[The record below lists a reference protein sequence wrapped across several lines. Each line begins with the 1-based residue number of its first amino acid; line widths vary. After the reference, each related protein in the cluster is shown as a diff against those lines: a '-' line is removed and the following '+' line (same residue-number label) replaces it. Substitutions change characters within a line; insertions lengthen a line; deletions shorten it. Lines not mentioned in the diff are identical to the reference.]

1 MYQIPDQTG
10 RRIVIT
16 GANSG
21 TGKEAANRLGAAG
34 AHVIMAVRTPAKG
47 EQAKAEILAA
57 HPHASLEVRRVDLA
71 DLASV
76 GDFAGGL
83 AADGVPVDLL
93 LNNAGVMMPPTRMTT
108 ADGFELQFGSN
119 FLGPF
124 ALTMRLLPAILA
136 APATATGP
144 RVVTM
149 ASGMANFG
157 RIRFDDPQW
166 TRRYSPTRA
175 YAQSKLADL
184 LFARHLATLAAER
197 GWHLASIAAHPGYTR
212 TNLQTAGASLGRDKP
227 RRAPGTGLPLLP
239 SQAVEQGTEPMLYAA
254 TSPDAVN
261 GGYYGPSRFME
272 LVGPTQPARLYRR
285 TRDEATAAR
294 LWALAE
300 KLTGTHLPEPS
311 RR

>member
-1 MYQIPDQTG
+1 MYRIPDQTG
-10 RRIVIT
+10 RRVVIT
-16 GANSG
+16 GANIG
-21 TGKEAANRLGAAG
+21 TGKEAAKRLGAAG

-47 EQAKAEILAA
+47 EQAKAEILAG
-57 HPHASLEVRRVDLA
+57 HPHASLEIRRVDLA
-71 DLASV
+71 DLTSV
-76 GDFAGGL
+76 RDFADGL

-124 ALTMRLLPAILA
+124 ALTLHLLPLILA
-136 APATATGP
+136 ARATAGGP
-144 RVVTM
+144 RIVTM
-149 ASGMANFG
+149 ASGLANFG
-157 RIRFDDPQW
+157 RIHFEDPQW
-166 TRRYSPTRA
+166 TGRYSPTRA

-184 LFARHLATLAAER
+184 LFARHLATMATQR
-197 GWHLASIAAHPGYTR
+197 RWHLASIAAHPGYTR

-254 TSPDAVN
+254 TSPDAIN
-261 GGYYGPSRFME
+261 GGYYGPSGFME
-272 LVGPTQPARLYRR
+272 LVGPTHPARLNRR
-285 TRDEATAAR
+285 MRDDATAAR

-300 KLTGTHLPEPS
+300 ELTGTHLPEPS
-311 RR
+311 LR

>member
-1 MYQIPDQTG
+1 MYQVPDQTG
-10 RRIVIT
+10 RRVVIT

-21 TGKEAANRLGAAG
+21 TGKEAARRLGAAG

-47 EQAKAEILAA
+47 EQAKTEILAA
-57 HPHASLEVRRVDLA
+57 HPHAHLEIRRVDLA

-76 GDFAGGL
+76 RDFADGL
-83 AADGVPVDLL
+83 AADGVPIDLL
-93 LNNAGVMMPPTRMTT
+93 LNNAGVMMPPTRMST

-124 ALTMRLLPAILA
+124 ALTMHLLPVMLA

-157 RIRFDDPQW
+157 RIRFEDPQW
-166 TRRYSPTRA
+166 TRRYGPTRA

-184 LFARHLATLAAER
+184 LFARHLATVATRR
-197 GWHLASIAAHPGYTR
+197 GWHIASVAAHPGYTR

-227 RRAPGTGLPLLP
+227 RRAPGTSLSFLP

-254 TSPDAVN
+254 TSPDAIN
-261 GGYYGPSRFME
+261 GGYYGPSGFME
-272 LVGPTQPARLYRR
+272 LVGPTRPARLNRR
-285 TRDEATAAR
+285 MRDDATAAR

-300 KLTGTHLPEPS
+300 ELTGTHLPEPS
-311 RR
+311 LR

>member
-21 TGKEAANRLGAAG
+21 TGKEAAKRLGAAG